1 MHARSRRILA
11 VLLALALL
19 TAAGC
24 GDKTAERS
32 SGVVEQQPP
41 RLGTVVFD
49 MGHGEIFGA
58 EDTSELGQSQ
68 AIERIKA
75 AGFDVTINNDPIT
88 AEDLAEAS
96 GLIIAGPMTAL
107 SDQEY
112 ADITAFMERGGTVL
126 LTIHVPFPVLKVPAH
141 WGLPVGTEIVMSE
154 GPTANPQQPSV
165 FMTDQIAQNPITEG
179 VGVVLVVSGWPVAAA
194 SESAQ
199 ILVSTSNQAWLS
211 APGDQ
216 QPKRPEGTALG
227 TYGMIGVAN
236 VGTGQIIVSG
246 DDAVFANIA
255 INEASNARLLDN
267 IIRAMS
273 MMKTT

>member
-1 MHARSRRILA
+1 MRTRTRHALA

-24 GDKTAERS
+24 ASSPDTKTTK
-32 SGVVEQQPP
+32 VTEQQPP

-49 MGHGEIFGA
+49 MGHREIFGA

-68 AIERIKA
+68 AIARIKA
-75 AGFDVTINNDPIT
+75 AGFDVTINNDLIT

-112 ADITAFMERGGTVL
+112 TDITAFMERGGTVL
-126 LTIHVPFPVLKVPAH
+126 LTIHVPYPVLKVPAH

-165 FMTDQIAQNPITEG
+165 FMTDQVAQNPITEG
-179 VGVVLVVSGWPVAAA
+179 VGVVLIMSGWPVAAA

-199 ILVSTSNQAWLS
+199 IVVSTSDQAWLS
-211 APGDQ
+211 GPGDQ
-216 QPKRPEGTALG
+216 QPVRPEATPLG
-227 TYGMIGVAN
+227 TYGVIGVAN
-236 VGTGQIIVSG
+236 VGRGQIIVSG

-255 INEASNARLLDN
+255 INEASNAKLLDN